1 MRFDPVISISDIVN
15 ILISLG
21 TIITIIFT
29 YLTLREMKKQRN
41 LSIMPNITL
50 DFLENLKFKFTNFNK
65 QKLKLNFTIKNI
77 GNGVAKNVDIK
88 INIDD
93 LLKYE
98 SDSIKINKKSIYLKF
113 KNYAS
118 ITMIENSNRFFYQG
132 IQTNNKINIQSVT
145 IEQLLLGLSIEMFE
159 KYNKDTS
166 NEVLMELIKKYTL
179 TFDIVIN
186 YFDLANNN
194 YKKIFKLEISPNLI
208 DFGNKELNYSTK
220 IISYK

>member
-1 MRFDPVISISDIVN
+1 MQFDPVITISDIVN
-15 ILISLG
+15 ILISLC

-50 DFLENLKFKFTNFNK
+50 DFLESLKFKFTNFNK
-65 QKLKLNFTIKNI
+65 QRLKLNFIIKNI

-113 KNYAS
+113 KKYAS
-118 ITMIENSNRFFYQG
+118 ITMIANSNRFFYQG
-132 IQTNNKINIQSVT
+132 IQTNNKIDIQSVT
-145 IEQLLLGLSIEMFE
+145 LEQLLLGLSIEMFE

-166 NEVLMELIKKYTL
+166 NEILMELIKKYTL

-186 YFDLANNN
+186 YTDLADNN
-194 YKKIFKLEISPNLI
+194 YKKFFKLEISPNHI
-208 DFGNKELNYSTK
+208 DFGNKELNYSIK